1 MISTI
6 IDSNDLTLLELKN
19 FILKN
24 PAKTIQEKGFKKL
37 FPIQHSIISKIEFP
51 PEFSWSQKLYHYVNN
66 DTNIEL
72 GKCLHCGKRCKYIGF
87 FRGYREF
94 CSNSCVNKSE
104 QRKIKSK
111 ETCLLKYGVE
121 NYSSTKECR
130 EKVKTTN
137 LNLYGVENCFQ
148 SKELKEKSKL
158 TCKSKYG
165 ADYFSQSQNFK
176 DDYYQKI
183 LPKYEETCLSK
194 YGVNNFSKSEISKQH
209 KKDISDRVIK
219 RMCSTKRKNHSFGSS
234 KCENEFAQYL
244 TDNNFKFNRQYK
256 SDKYPF
262 ECDFYIIDFDLYIEI
277 QGLWTHGFHP
287 FNINDPNDI
296 KTLSMWKSKNSP
308 YYLDAIKTWTIRDV
322 NKRKIAKEN
331 KLNYLEIFSCKIDV
345 IIKQFTD
352 YLK

>member
-66 DTNIEL
+66 DINLEL

-209 KKDISDRVIK
+209 KKDISDRVVK

-234 KCENEFAQYL
+234 KCE
-244 TDNNFKFNRQYK
+244 
-256 SDKYPF
+256 
-262 ECDFYIIDFDLYIEI
+262 
-277 QGLWTHGFHP
+277 
-287 FNINDPNDI
+287 NINDPNDI